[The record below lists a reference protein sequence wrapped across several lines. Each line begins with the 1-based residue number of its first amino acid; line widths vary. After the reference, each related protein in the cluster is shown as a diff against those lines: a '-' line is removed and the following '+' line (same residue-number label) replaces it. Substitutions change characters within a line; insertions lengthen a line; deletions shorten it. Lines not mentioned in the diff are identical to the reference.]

1 MALWRRG
8 TLPLLLALGIGQA
21 AAAPTAALIIDD
33 LGHNRESAR
42 RALALPPP
50 FAVAILPR
58 APHTRAIARA
68 AGRAGTDILVHL
80 PMEAE
85 RGRAAP
91 HALLSSMDDAT
102 LRERLQQALES
113 VPGAVGV
120 NNHQGSGL
128 TARGSVMEVVMRALA
143 ERSPPLLFID
153 SRTTAA
159 SEAETAARD
168 AGVAVARRHF
178 FLDHREGTEAIARA
192 TDAWFERARETGC
205 ALAIAHPRPD
215 TMRVLE
221 KKLPRAEGIERVD
234 LPTYIQ
240 RCGTPATGD
249 GKWRVSSSRSR
260 PAARNSKPS
269 P

>member
-1 MALWRRG
+1 M
-8 TLPLLLALGIGQA
+8 LLALGIGQT

-50 FAVAILPR
+50 FAVAILPH
-58 APHTRAIARA
+58 APHTGAIARA
-68 AGRAGTDILVHL
+68 ARRAGTDILVHL

-85 RGRAAP
+85 RGPAAP
-91 HALLSSMDDAT
+91 NALLSDMDDAT
-102 LRERLQQALES
+102 LRSRLERAVES

-128 TARGSVMEVVMRALA
+128 TARASVMEIVMRELA

-159 SEAETAARD
+159 TEAETAARD
-168 AGVAVARRHF
+168 AGVAVARRNV
-178 FLDHREGTEAIARA
+178 FLDHRKGEDAIARA
-192 TDAWFERARETGC
+192 TEAWLERARESGC

-221 KKLPRAEGIERVD
+221 KKLPRAEGVERVNLATYIER
-234 LPTYIQ
+234 
-240 RCGTPATGD
+240 CGNPATGD
-249 GKWRVSSSRSR
+249 TKWRVSSSPSQ
-260 PAARNSKPS
+260 PDARNSKPS

>member
-1 MALWRRG
+1 MAVRRG
-8 TLPLLLALGIGQA
+8 GWLLLVLALGIGQA

-33 LGHNRESAR
+33 LGHNRASAR

-50 FAVAILPR
+50 FAVAVLPHQ
-58 APHTRAIARA
+58 PHTGAIARA
-68 AGRAGTDILVHL
+68 AHRAGTDILVHM
-80 PMEAE
+80 PMETD
-85 RGRAAP
+85 RGPDAP
-91 HALLSSMDDAT
+91 NALLSDMDDAT
-102 LRERLQQALES
+102 LRRRLERAVES

-128 TARGSVMEVVMRALA
+128 TARASVMEIVMGQLA

-159 SEAETAARD
+159 TEAETAARE
-168 AGVAVARRHF
+168 AGVAVARRHV
-178 FLDHREGTEAIARA
+178 FLDHRKGRDAIERATEA
-192 TDAWFERARETGC
+192 WFARARETGC

-221 KKLPRAEGIERVD
+221 KELPRAEGIERVD
-234 LPTYIQ
+234 LATYIE
-240 RCGTPATGD
+240 RCGTPGTG
-249 GKWRVSSSRSR
+249 GTKWRVSSSPSR
-260 PAARNSKPS
+260 PAVRNLKPS

>member
-1 MALWRRG
+1 MALRRAG
-8 TLPLLLALGIGQA
+8 LLLSLALGIGQA

-33 LGHNRESAR
+33 LGHNREDAR

-50 FAVAILPR
+50 FAVAILPH
-58 APHTRAIARA
+58 APHTDAIARA
-68 AGRAGTDILVHL
+68 ARRAGTDVLVHL

-85 RGRAAP
+85 RGPAAP
-91 HALLSSMDDAT
+91 HALLSDMDDAT
-102 LRERLQQALES
+102 LRSRLRRAVES

-128 TARGSVMEVVMRALA
+128 TARASVMEVVMRELA

-159 SEAETAARD
+159 TEAETAARN
-168 AGVAVARRHF
+168 AGIGVARRHI
-178 FLDHREGTEAIARA
+178 FLDHRKGTDAIARA
-192 TDAWFERARETGC
+192 TDAWFERARQTGC

-215 TMRVLE
+215 TMEVLE
-221 KKLPRAEGIERVD
+221 RKIPRAEGIERVD
-234 LPTYIQ
+234 LATYIK

-249 GKWRVSSSRSR
+249 PKWRVSSSPSQ
-260 PAARNSKPS
+260 PAARKSKPS

>member
-1 MALWRRG
+1 MAVRRWG
-8 TLPLLLALGIGQA
+8 LLLSLALGISQA

-50 FAVAILPR
+50 FTVAILPH
-58 APHTRAIARA
+58 APHTDAIARA
-68 AGRAGTDILVHL
+68 ARRAGTDILVHL

-85 RGRAAP
+85 DGPAAP
-91 HALLSSMDDAT
+91 HALLSDMDDAT
-102 LRERLQQALES
+102 LRARLERAVES

-128 TARGSVMEVVMRALA
+128 TARASVMEVVMRELA
-143 ERSPPLLFID
+143 QRSPPLLFID

-168 AGVAVARRHF
+168 AGIGVARRHF
-178 FLDHREGTEAIARA
+178 FLDHHKGTDAIARA
-192 TDAWFERARETGC
+192 TEAWFEQARESGC
-205 ALAIAHPRPD
+205 ALAIAHPLPA

-221 KKLPRAEGIERVD
+221 KKLPRAQDVERVD
-234 LPTYIQ
+234 LATYIE

-249 GKWRVSSSRSR
+249 TKWRVSSSPSR
-260 PAARNSKPS
+260 PAARNSKRS

>member
-1 MALWRRG
+1 MAVWRWG

-50 FAVAILPR
+50 FAVAILPH
-58 APHTRAIARA
+58 APYTGTIARA
-68 AGRAGTDILVHL
+68 AARAGSDILVHM

-85 RGRAAP
+85 RGPPAP
-91 HALLSSMDDAT
+91 HALLAEMDDAT
-102 LRERLQQALES
+102 LRARLGRAVES

-128 TARGSVMEVVMRALA
+128 TARASAMALVMRELA
-143 ERSPPLLFID
+143 QRSPPLLFID

-159 SEAETAARD
+159 TEAETAARE
-168 AGVAVARRHF
+168 AGIAVARRHV
-178 FLDHREGTEAIARA
+178 FLDHRKGTDAIERATEA
-192 TDAWFERARETGC
+192 WLERARETGC

-221 KKLPRAEGIERVD
+221 RKLPRAQGVERVD
-234 LPTYIQ
+234 LATYIE